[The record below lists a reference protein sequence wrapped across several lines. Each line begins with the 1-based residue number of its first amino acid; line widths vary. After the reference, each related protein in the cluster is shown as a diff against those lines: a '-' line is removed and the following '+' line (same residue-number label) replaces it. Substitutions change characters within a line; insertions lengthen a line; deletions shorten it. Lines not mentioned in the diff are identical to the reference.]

1 MKKRYPGGKVP
12 RDRLPEREKP
22 LSRKEREAWLASL
35 PAYFRSWLELVQR
48 YAGIEP
54 GAHEMESY
62 MRKYRQWAT
71 VNVEQHDEMGAEM
84 RALLLDNGRKNGW
97 KRVEDY
103 PIGQRGMLEELS
115 LTMAA
120 KLFMQVLGRVGPDLE
135 RRSLAEQVAA
145 LEQAVADIEKVVE
158 YLLDV
163 TQPQRAEWLAIVEPN
178 RAEYWRVAQVLR
190 KRIEE
195 G

>member
-1 MKKRYPGGKVP
+1 MKRRYPGAKVP
-12 RDRLPEREKP
+12 RDRLPERQKP
-22 LSRKEREAWLASL
+22 LSRKEREARLTSL
-35 PAYFRSWLELVQR
+35 PAYFRSWLELVRR

-54 GAHEMESY
+54 GAGGLEGY
-62 MRKYRQWAT
+62 MRKFRQWAT
-71 VNVEQHDEMGAEM
+71 ANVEQHDELGAEM
-84 RALLLDNGRKNGW
+84 RAQLLENGRENGW

-135 RRSLAEQVAA
+135 RRSVAEQVAA
-145 LEQAVADIEKVVE
+145 LEQAVTDIEKVVE

-163 TQPQRAEWLAIVEPN
+163 TQPQRGEWLAIVETN

-190 KRIEE
+190 KRIDA